1 MTEFERITQ
10 SPETLGAF
18 LASLPCID
26 GPWDVEFQ
34 KRFCSGCARADCDG
48 AEPCPHAAE
57 RSNPGWWLTL
67 AAGQTAGTETHV
79 IDLDPAETEKP
90 LTAEEEKELQKSKGL
105 FHYTIECGEKPGVVK
120 IIPMEQ
126 SGKITLRGETEV
138 RLFIKLLLDS
148 VRETG
153 TVVRNA

>member
-18 LASLPCID
+18 LASLSCIE

-67 AAGQTAGTETHV
+67 EAGDDQAAMEPPEIKIVRPWGESGC
-79 IDLDPAETEKP
+79 I
-90 LTAEEEKELQKSKGL
+90 
-105 FHYTIECGEKPGVVK
+105 CGAPCGCYD
-120 IIPMEQ
+120 
-126 SGKITLRGETEV
+126 G
-138 RLFIKLLLDS
+138 
-148 VRETG
+148 
-153 TVVRNA
+153 

>member
-10 SPETLGAF
+10 SPEMLGAF
-18 LASLPCID
+18 LASLSCIE

-34 KRFCSGCARADCDG
+34 KRFCSRCARADCDG

-67 AAGQTAGTETHV
+67 AAEQAAGTEMHV
-79 IDLDPAETEKP
+79 IDLDPAEAEKP
-90 LTAEEEKELQKSKGL
+90 LTEEEEKELQKNKGL
-105 FHYTIECGEKPGVVK
+105 FCYTIECGEKQGVVK

-126 SGKITLRGETEV
+126 SGKITLQGETEV
-138 RLFIKLLLDS
+138 RLFIKLLLGS
-148 VRETG
+148 FREAG
-153 TVVRNA
+153 TAVRNA

>member
-34 KRFCSGCARADCDG
+34 KRFCRGCARADCDG

-67 AAGQTAGTETHV
+67 AAGQAAGTETHV
-79 IDLDPAETEKP
+79 IDLDPAEAEKP
-90 LTAEEEKELQKSKGL
+90 LTAEEEEKLQKATSL
-105 FHYTIECGEKPGVVK
+105 FRYAIESGSEPGAITIMPMGESAG
-120 IIPMEQ
+120 
-126 SGKITLRGETEV
+126 ITLHGEADIQH
-138 RLFIKLLLDS
+138 FINRLLDL
-148 VRETG
+148 R
-153 TVVRNA
+153 RNA